1 MTSAEVFLIGLGL
14 FFYVGLGL
22 LLTVGARVL
31 TKNADD
37 ESDD

>member
-22 LLTVGARVL
+22 SLTVGARVL

>member
-31 TKNADD
+31 TKSGDD
-37 ESDD
+37 ESND